1 MPTNGGSATS
11 SCGTTG
17 RSCTGRGATTRAR
30 CASCTAPPSPT
41 APRLWNRR
49 RRNNNASTRR
59 TQEAGRGRKGADPLR
74 PPRPLG
80 DPCVTAQFLGETRHG
95 YRRGDVLYR
104 LFDGGGRP
112 GARMRSARFRIAV
125 GSRAFAHPGFAAVA
139 VSVGGRPAEAVLRRD
154 GPVRVA
160 RRRRGGDADHAR
172 QRGVPG
178 HPARSDPDGQAGRLA
193 RPDFRRPL
201 SVRRRRRLERRRDGR
216 SRHRLQHPLQADARA
231 HRGDEGDLDGGHRRI
246 PRRDG
251 RFRPA
256 SGLAEAGAEAL
267 PAGHRRRHVPARGAA
282 GAALRRRLDSAFA
295 PAAIRGRD
303 RLPAAIPADGGGSR
317 PRPCRGAG
325 DGVGR
330 GARPRPHPA
339 LPRPGRGAR
348 RRQPAGRGCRQDAAA
363 ARRLGPDHPHS
374 GGLSHEPRQSIAD
387 PDRRDRLGR
396 HRRRRGTGRGR
407 PSRAA
412 RLRARTAAAPDR
424 RLSGPCRPRRVARR
438 GPADRARRPDRLF
451 RGGRAAGPRQAGGDA
466 EGRAVPPRLNDQADR
481 LGGGDD
487 AGRGRPARPARAG
500 GEIPAR
506 VQGPQGRGRTHR
518 PGHRQDGAGARA
530 TAPAD
535 DGAGSAAPHLGT
547 GVRPQ
552 RRRAGLPGLP
562 EGRDR
567 QSRRHARRVR
577 RQAGP
582 PAAGASARRGVGIRR
597 LDRRARARRRGGL
610 GPAARRLRRR
620 AHRPA
625 ARHDGDRFLCP
636 PGEPLAPRRGAEAA
650 AGQRR
655 ADAAGRDEQAEF
667 PLGRRRA
674 GGERGRLP
682 ALCRDAAQPR
692 RIRQNTAA
700 GAAYRRADDR
710 RRAAAGDQI
719 RRSGGA
725 LRRHRADPGNGPGL
739 RPRLCRAHRRRTQPA
754 ARLGRHVLLDGGV
767 GHHILGRPA
776 RAPDRDPDDPDADGQ
791 RRTLSPGVPRADLCG
806 ADRVGT
812 GALRRKERDG
822 GRTLTGGGSRTRLHP
837 RHRRRRPGRR
847 PGENRGDPVSAR
859 AQRLSPYRPRQVDL
873 PEFRHRR
880 RVRRALPPAL
890 RRHQPTKEEREY
902 IEAIERD
909 VRWLGYDW
917 GPHLYHASDY
927 FERLYEWAEHLIRN
941 GDAYVDDTPPDQMR
955 AMRGTLT
962 EPGTNSP
969 YRDRSPAENLD
980 LFRRMRA
987 GEFPNG
993 ARVLRAKIDMAAGNI
1008 NLRDPVLY
1016 RILHAEHP
1024 RTGRKWSIYP
1034 TYDFA
1039 HGQSDAIEGVTHSI
1053 CTLEFEDHRPL
1064 YDWLIAHL
1072 PVPSRPRQYEFARL
1086 SLSYTVLSKRFLTRL
1101 VQEGRVSG
1109 WDDPRMPTLAGLRR
1123 RGVPAAAI
1131 REFARRLGVARA
1143 NSVVDIAQFEHAVR
1157 DELNR
1162 TAPRRMAVLR
1172 PLKLIIDNYPAG
1184 RRETVTAR
1192 NHPDDE
1198 AAGTRELP
1206 FGRELYIERDDFRE
1220 EAPNNYYRLTPG
1232 REVRLRYAYLVTCG
1246 EAVRDAAGDIVELH
1260 CTYDPASRGGNAPD
1274 GRRVRGTIHWVSAAD
1289 AAAAEVRLYNPLFIR
1304 PDPGADGDLLADLN
1318 PESIEVLRDCR
1329 VEPALAA
1336 AAPESP
1342 VQFERLGY
1350 FCRDPDA
1357 GLVFNRTIGL
1367 RDSYAKAQAG
1377 G

>member
-1 MPTNGGSATS
+1 MA
-11 SCGTTG
+11 
-17 RSCTGRGATTRAR
+17 AE
-30 CASCTAPPSPT
+30 PSP
-41 APRLWNRR
+41 A
-49 RRNNNASTRR
+49 A
-59 TQEAGRGRKGADPLR
+59 EAGRDFIRDIVAADL
-74 PPRPLG
+74 
-80 DPCVTAQFLGETRHG
+80 
-95 YRRGDVLYR
+95 
-104 LFDGGGRP
+104 
-112 GARMRSARFRIAV
+112 
-125 GSRAFAHPGFAAVA
+125 
-139 VSVGGRPAEAVLRRD
+139 
-154 GPVRVA
+154 
-160 RRRRGGDADHAR
+160 
-172 QRGVPG
+172 
-178 HPARSDPDGQAGRLA
+178 
-193 RPDFRRPL
+193 
-201 SVRRRRRLERRRDGR
+201 
-216 SRHRLQHPLQADARA
+216 
-231 HRGDEGDLDGGHRRI
+231 
-246 PRRDG
+246 
-251 RFRPA
+251 
-256 SGLAEAGAEAL
+256 
-267 PAGHRRRHVPARGAA
+267 
-282 GAALRRRLDSAFA
+282 
-295 PAAIRGRD
+295 
-303 RLPAAIPADGGGSR
+303 
-317 PRPCRGAG
+317 
-325 DGVGR
+325 
-330 GARPRPHPA
+330 
-339 LPRPGRGAR
+339 
-348 RRQPAGRGCRQDAAA
+348 
-363 ARRLGPDHPHS
+363 
-374 GGLSHEPRQSIAD
+374 
-387 PDRRDRLGR
+387 
-396 HRRRRGTGRGR
+396 
-407 PSRAA
+407 
-412 RLRARTAAAPDR
+412 
-424 RLSGPCRPRRVARR
+424 
-438 GPADRARRPDRLF
+438 
-451 RGGRAAGPRQAGGDA
+451 A
-466 EGRAVPPRLNDQADR
+466 EGRAQTVVTRFPPEPNGYLHIGHAKSICLNF
-481 LGGGDD
+481 
-487 AGRGRPARPARAG
+487 
-500 GEIPAR
+500 
-506 VQGPQGRGRTHR
+506 
-518 PGHRQDGAGARA
+518 
-530 TAPAD
+530 
-535 DGAGSAAPHLGT
+535 
-547 GVRPQ
+547 
-552 RRRAGLPGLP
+552 
-562 EGRDR
+562 
-567 QSRRHARRVR
+567 
-577 RQAGP
+577 
-582 PAAGASARRGVGIRR
+582 GI
-597 LDRRARARRRGGL
+597 
-610 GPAARRLRRR
+610 
-620 AHRPA
+620 
-625 ARHDGDRFLCP
+625 
-636 PGEPLAPRRGAEAA
+636 AE
-650 AGQRR
+650 
-655 ADAAGRDEQAEF
+655 EF
-667 PLGRRRA
+667 
-674 GGERGRLP
+674 
-682 ALCRDAAQPR
+682 
-692 RIRQNTAA
+692 
-700 GAAYRRADDR
+700 
-710 RRAAAGDQI
+710 
-719 RRSGGA
+719 
-725 LRRHRADPGNGPGL
+725 
-739 RPRLCRAHRRRTQPA
+739 
-754 ARLGRHVLLDGGV
+754 
-767 GHHILGRPA
+767 
-776 RAPDRDPDDPDADGQ
+776 
-791 RRTLSPGVPRADLCG
+791 
-806 ADRVGT
+806 
-812 GALRRKERDG
+812 G
-822 GRTLTGGGSRTRLHP
+822 GRCH
-837 RHRRRRPGRR
+837 
-847 PGENRGDPVSAR
+847 
-859 AQRLSPYRPRQVDL
+859 
-873 PEFRHRR
+873 
-880 RVRRALPPAL
+880 L
-890 RRHQPTKEEREY
+890 RFDDTNPTKEEREY